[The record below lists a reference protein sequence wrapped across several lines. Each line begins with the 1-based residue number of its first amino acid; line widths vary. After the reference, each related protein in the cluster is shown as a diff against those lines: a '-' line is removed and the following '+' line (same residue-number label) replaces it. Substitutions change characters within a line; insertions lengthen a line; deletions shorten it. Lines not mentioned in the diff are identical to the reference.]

1 MDNTWKGI
9 RKDKTKSPGYAGV
22 MASLSISGQRSKEQ
36 RASLQIVGAL
46 LVPREGQW
54 VCAVPQCTV
63 RDPARWR
70 TNI

>member
-1 MDNTWKGI
+1 MHNIWKGI

-22 MASLSISGQRSKEQ
+22 MTSLSVSGQKSKEQ
-36 RASLQIVGAL
+36 GSSFEIVGAL

-63 RDPARWR
+63 RDLAGWLA
-70 TNI
+70 NI